1 MVTDQAREALHHLE
15 AAFRAAQALE
25 AGTRSSSRRQRLSD
39 LKRHIKEARQAL
51 MEIELATSQHTM
63 ELTP

>member
-1 MVTDQAREALHHLE
+1 MVSEQAREALNHLE
-15 AAFRAAQALE
+15 GAFRAAQALE
-25 AGTRSSSRRQRLSD
+25 AGTRSSARRQRLSD

-51 MEIELATSQHTM
+51 MEIEVSTSQHAM